1 MHKTQQELLIKAFDA
16 FDAYNAK
23 DPNKE
28 LVDGKQRPKELLYA
42 LRMTERLDAFAPEAS
57 LAVKLAA
64 RCQHVG
70 RWEIPRNSFPV
81 GRTGYLKWRTQQ
93 KLHHC
98 IIAENILSKIG
109 FDGHIIDRVKSLLMK
124 KSLKQD
130 EETQLLEDVVCL
142 VFIQYYLHEFAHQ
155 QTHEKIIGIL
165 QKTMKKMSD
174 RALKEAGNIPVDE
187 EVQELI
193 KEAS

>member
-1 MHKTQQELLIKAFDA
+1 
-16 FDAYNAK
+16 
-23 DPNKE
+23 
-28 LVDGKQRPKELLYA
+28 
-42 LRMTERLDAFAPEAS
+42 
-57 LAVKLAA
+57 
-64 RCQHVG
+64 
-70 RWEIPRNSFPV
+70 
-81 GRTGYLKWRTQQ
+81 
-93 KLHHC
+93 
-98 IIAENILSKIG
+98 
-109 FDGHIIDRVKSLLMK
+109 MK

-130 EETQLLEDVVCL
+130 EETQLFEDVVCL

-165 QKTMKKMSD
+165 QKTMKKMSK